1 MAVNFYPRRFYLTRA
16 TKKKTTFGDVRSS
29 EGKLFTEGELGVVKN
44 LPDSAKKITED
55 DYPAIRESVPY
66 IKVGAC
72 PGMS

>member
-1 MAVNFYPRRFYLTRA
+1 MAVNFYPRRFYLTRE
-16 TKKKTTFGDVRSS
+16 KTTFGDVRSS
-29 EGKLFTEGELGVVKN
+29 EGKLFTEGELGVVVKN

-55 DYPAIRESVPY
+55 DYPAIRESVAY